1 MERNYDAQ
9 IEDAFRWAQH
19 GHILTAPPTSGP
31 HRIDLDL
38 IYPPHLVLL
47 PQCTQPVSSIGS
59 ETRLTTLWSSP
70 YPLQPSSPSHPLG
83 LPFEHPVTIPSDHF
97 YPRPPILRQCPITSY
112 LALSYLAL
120 SSDALTRMA
129 LAP

>member
-1 MERNYDAQ
+1 MQDY
-9 IEDAFRWAQH
+9 H
-19 GHILTAPPTSGP
+19 GEKLRCTDRGCIQVGAAWVYFDSPAHKWT

-47 PQCTQPVSSIGS
+47 PQCGQPLSSIGS
-59 ETRLTTLWSSP
+59 ETRLTTLWSSL

-112 LALSYLAL
+112 LALS
-120 SSDALTRMA
+120 SDALTRMA
-129 LAP
+129 SAP